1 MASLAKTPCG
11 IKGTSSPVVFGSNV
25 SLLWVKV
32 VGRGRAPAA
41 LLGASLD
48 HDTVTSLLPQNL
60 KINNCDNFNSVLA
73 WKIERAF
80 PAFNGFPFR
89 GWTPSWYHL

>member
-11 IKGTSSPVVFGSNV
+11 IKGTSSPVVLGSNV

-32 VGRGRAPAA
+32 VALAA

-48 HDTVTSLLPQNL
+48 CGTVTSLLPQNL
-60 KINNCDNFNSVLA
+60 KINNCDNFNSVLV
-73 WKIERAF
+73 WKIEPAF

-89 GWTPSWYHL
+89 GWTPSWHYL